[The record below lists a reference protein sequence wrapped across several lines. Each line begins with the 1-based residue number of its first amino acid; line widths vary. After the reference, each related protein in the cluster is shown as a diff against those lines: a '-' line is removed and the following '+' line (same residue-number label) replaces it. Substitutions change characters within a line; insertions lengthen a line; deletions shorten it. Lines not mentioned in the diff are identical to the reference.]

1 MTKYITLSRQG
12 SCYGDGILQ
21 QDPPS
26 GYGFTATKQRE
37 PFYAGNWLRRRAI
50 RMKGSL
56 FRPASPCDIVI
67 PYSLLKDALILLLLV
82 FFLLIFLNK
91 SDEITSS

>member
-1 MTKYITLSRQG
+1 
-12 SCYGDGILQ
+12 
-21 QDPPS
+21 
-26 GYGFTATKQRE
+26 
-37 PFYAGNWLRRRAI
+37 
-50 RMKGSL
+50 MKGSL

-91 SDEITSS
+91 SDEITSSRYRSSMSLFDLI